1 MLGLFVNI
9 LLVYAF
15 AVSTLLKLGQS
26 IVAVSILAGVLVAL
40 SVLGIRSTSILESLE
55 LTVYDW
61 LLQSQPG
68 SEGAD
73 PRIVLITVTE
83 QDILR
88 QGRWPITDAILA
100 ESLTRLA
107 QFQPRAIGV
116 DIYRDIPVDPGHSDL
131 NRVLVEHPQIIAVTK
146 LGGGTVS
153 GIPPPPALAGTEQ
166 VSFNDILI
174 DSDGIVRRG
183 LLFQEAGEQTAYAF
197 ALRLALLFL
206 AEEGVG
212 AQPDPENPEQLR
224 LGTTTLRRFGPNDGG
239 YVRADAGG
247 YQILVDFHR
256 GHSQT
261 TSFSL
266 TALLTGQVPPEA
278 IRNKIVLF
286 GVTAESVPDLFHTP
300 FSSGNDTGRMIP
312 GVAVHAHII
321 SQFLGAALE
330 GRRPI
335 ATPSESQEWL
345 WTILWGLLGA
355 VLGAWMRSPWRLA
368 LSSAGGLC
376 VLGIMVVVAF
386 AQGWWIPL
394 VPPSLAWVLSGS
406 VVTIWVLS
414 RERKERALL
423 MHLFSKHVSGEV
435 AEAVWRQREQ
445 FLQDGR
451 PRPQQ
456 LTATVFF
463 SDFKGYTAASEKM
476 TPEALMHWV
485 NAYLDVMAGLVIKH
499 GGVIDDYAGDAIK
512 ANFGVPLPRN
522 SEEEIAQDAVNA
534 VTCALAMEQQMH
546 RLNMKHL
553 QDGLATVGMRIGIHT
568 GLVVAG
574 SVGTSERLKY
584 TTVGDAVNT
593 AARLES
599 MDRDIVQETPGRR
612 ICRILID
619 EGTKRYLGN
628 RFVLDP
634 IGEVSVKGKEQTLMV
649 YRVIGHAQEAQIP
662 PS

>member
-1 MLGLFVNI
+1 
-9 LLVYAF
+9 
-15 AVSTLLKLGQS
+15 VSTFLKLGQS
-26 IVAVSILAGVLVAL
+26 LVAVSILAGVLGAL
-40 SVLGIRSTSILESLE
+40 SILGIRSTAILEPVE

-61 LLQSQPG
+61 LIQSHRG
-68 SEGAD
+68 AEGAD
-73 PRIVLITVTE
+73 PRIVMITVTE

-88 QGRWPITDAILA
+88 QGRWPITDATLA
-100 ESLTRLA
+100 EALERLA
-107 QFQPRAIGV
+107 QFQPRAIGL
-116 DIYRDIPVDPGHSDL
+116 DIYRDIPVDPGHTDL
-131 NRVLVEHPQIIAVTK
+131 NRVLVAYPQIITVTK
-146 LGGGTVS
+146 LGGGTVTS
-153 GIPPPPALAGTEQ
+153 IPPPPVLAGTEQ
-166 VSFNDILI
+166 VAFNDILI

-212 AQPDPENPEQLR
+212 AQPDPDDPEQLR
-224 LGTTTLRRFGPNDGG
+224 LGPTTLRRFGPYDGG

-247 YQILVDFHR
+247 YQMLVDFHR
-256 GHSQT
+256 GDSQPR
-261 TSFSL
+261 SFSL
-266 TALLTGQVPPEA
+266 TALLTGQVPSEA

-312 GVAVHAHII
+312 GVAVHAHIV
-321 SQFLGAALE
+321 SQLLGAGLE

-335 ATPSESQEWL
+335 DTPGESQEWL
-345 WTILWGLLGA
+345 WIILWG
-355 VLGAWMRSPWRLA
+355 VLGAGLGVWSRSPWRLA
-368 LSSAGGLC
+368 LGSAGGLC

-386 AQGWWIPL
+386 DQGWWIPL
-394 VPPSLAWVLSGS
+394 VPPSLAWVLAGS

-445 FLQDGR
+445 FLQNGR
-451 PRPQQ
+451 PRSQQ
-456 LTATVFF
+456 LVATVFF

-476 TPEALMHWV
+476 TPEALMDWV

-534 VTCALAMEQQMH
+534 VTCALAMEGQMH
-546 RLNMKHL
+546 RLNFRHQ
-553 QDGLATVGMRIGIHT
+553 QDGLATIGMRIGIHT

-574 SVGTSERLKY
+574 SVGTSDRLKY

-599 MDRDIVQETPGRR
+599 LDRDVVQETPGRR
-612 ICRILID
+612 LCRILID
-619 EGTKRYLGN
+619 ESTKRYLGD
-628 RFVLDP
+628 RFALER

-649 YRVIGHAQEAQIP
+649 YRVIGHVGEGTVIP
-662 PS
+662 QAPVG

>member
-1 MLGLFVNI
+1 MSIF
-9 LLVYAF
+9 
-15 AVSTLLKLGQS
+15 LKLGQS
-26 IVAVSILAGVLVAL
+26 LVAISLLAGVVIGF
-40 SVLGIRSTSILESLE
+40 SVLGIRNTSILEPLE

-61 LLQSQPG
+61 LIQSRRG

-83 QDILR
+83 QDILN

-100 ESLTRLA
+100 QALERLVR
-107 QFQPRAIGV
+107 FQPRAIGL
-116 DIYRDIPVDPGHSDL
+116 DIYRDIPVDPGHTDL
-131 NRVLVEHPQIIAVTK
+131 NRVFVEHPQIITVTK
-146 LGGGTVS
+146 LGGGTVA
-153 GIPPPPALAGTEQ
+153 GIPPPPVLAGTEQ
-166 VSFNDILI
+166 VAFNDILI

-183 LLFQEAGEQTAYAF
+183 LLFQEVGDQTAYGF
-197 ALRLALLFL
+197 AIRLALLFL
-206 AEEGVG
+206 AEEGIG
-212 AQPDPENPEQLR
+212 PQPSPDDPEQLR
-224 LGTTTLRRFGPNDGG
+224 LGPTTLRRFGPYDGG
-239 YVRADAGG
+239 YVGADAGG
-247 YQILVDFHR
+247 YQILLDFHR
-256 GHSQT
+256 GQNPPP
-261 TSFSL
+261 SFSL
-266 TALLTGQVPPEA
+266 TALLSDQVNPEA
-278 IRNKIVLF
+278 IKNKIVLF

-312 GVAVHAHII
+312 GVVVHAHVI
-321 SQFLGAALE
+321 SQLLGAAMD
-330 GRRPI
+330 GRRPS
-335 ATPSESQEWL
+335 ATPSESREWL
-345 WTILWGLLGA
+345 WTLLWGLCGA
-355 VLGAWMRSPWRLA
+355 GIGAWIRSPWRLA
-368 LSSAGGLC
+368 SSAAGGLIILC
-376 VLGIMVVVAF
+376 IIVVVAF

-394 VPPSLAWVLSGS
+394 VPPAMAWFLSGFAVTVS
-406 VVTIWVLS
+406 VLNL
-414 RERKERALL
+414 ERKERALL

-522 SEEEIAQDAVNA
+522 SEKEIAQDAVNA

-546 RLNMKHL
+546 RLNL
-553 QDGLATVGMRIGIHT
+553 QHSQEGLATIGMRIGIHT

-599 MDRDIVQETPGRR
+599 LDRDIVQETPGRR
-612 ICRILID
+612 LCRILID
-619 EGTKRYLGN
+619 EGTKRYLDN
-628 RFVLDP
+628 RFVLDR

-649 YRVIGHAQEAQIP
+649 YRVIGHTQEVKV
-662 PS
+662 PSQ

>member
-1 MLGLFVNI
+1 M
-9 LLVYAF
+9 
-15 AVSTLLKLGQS
+15 STLLKLGQS
-26 IVAVSILAGVLVAL
+26 LFAVSILAGILGAL
-40 SVLGIRSTSILESLE
+40 SVLGIRSTSILEPLE

-61 LLQSQPG
+61 LIQSRRG

-100 ESLTRLA
+100 EALTRLV
-107 QFQPRAIGV
+107 QFQPRAIGL
-116 DIYRDIPVDPGHSDL
+116 DIYRDIPVDPGHTDL
-131 NRVLVEHPQIIAVTK
+131 NRVFVEHPQIITVTK
-146 LGGGTVS
+146 LGGGTVAS
-153 GIPPPPALAGTEQ
+153 IPPPPVLAGTEQ
-166 VSFNDILI
+166 VAFNDILI

-183 LLFQEAGEQTAYAF
+183 LLFQEVGDQTAYGF

-206 AEEGVG
+206 AEEGIG
-212 AQPDPENPEQLR
+212 PQPSPDDPEQLR
-224 LGTTTLRRFGPNDGG
+224 LGPTTLRRFGPYDGG

-256 GHSQT
+256 GHSQPR
-261 TSFSL
+261 SFSL
-266 TALLTGQVPPEA
+266 TALLTGQVDADA

-321 SQFLGAALE
+321 SQLLGAGLE

-335 ATPSESQEWL
+335 DTPSESQEWL
-345 WTILWGLLGA
+345 WTILWGVLGA
-355 VLGAWMRSPWRLA
+355 VLGAWTRSPWRLA
-368 LSSAGGLC
+368 LGSAGGLF

-386 AQGWWIPL
+386 DQGWWIPL

-445 FLQDGR
+445 FLQNGR
-451 PRPQQ
+451 PRSQQ
-456 LTATVFF
+456 LVATVFF

-476 TPEALMHWV
+476 TPEALMDWV

-534 VTCALAMEQQMH
+534 VTCALAMEGQMH
-546 RLNMKHL
+546 RLNFRHE
-553 QDGLATVGMRIGIHT
+553 QEGLATIGMRIGIHT

-574 SVGTSERLKY
+574 SVGTSDRLKY

-599 MDRDIVQETPGRR
+599 LDRDIVQETPGRR
-612 ICRILID
+612 LCRILID
-619 EGTKRYLGN
+619 ESTKRYLGD
-628 RFVLDP
+628 RFVLDR

-649 YRVIGHAQEAQIP
+649 YRVIGHAGEGTVIP
-662 PS
+662 PTPVR

>member
-1 MLGLFVNI
+1 MLWLFVNT
-9 LLVYAF
+9 LLVYAL

-26 IVAVSILAGVLVAL
+26 LIAVSLLAGIVLSL
-40 SVLGIRSTSILESLE
+40 SVLGLRSTSILEPLE

-61 LLQSQPG
+61 LIQSRRG
-68 SEGAD
+68 AEGAD
-73 PRIVLITVTE
+73 PRIVLIKVTE
-83 QDILR
+83 QDILK

-100 ESLTRLA
+100 QALEHLA
-107 QFQPRAIGV
+107 QFQPRAIGI
-116 DIYRDIPVDPGHSDL
+116 DIYRDIPVDPGHADL
-131 NRVLVEHPQIIAVTK
+131 NRVLVEHPRIIAVTK
-146 LGGGTVS
+146 LGGGTVA
-153 GIPPPPALAGTEQ
+153 GIPPPPVLAGTEQ
-166 VSFNDILI
+166 VAFNDLLI
-174 DSDGIVRRG
+174 DHDGIVRRG
-183 LLFQEAGEQTAYAF
+183 LLFQEVGEETAYGF
-197 ALRLALLFL
+197 AIRLAMLFL
-206 AEEGVG
+206 AEEGIG
-212 AQPDPENPEQLR
+212 PQPSPDDPEQLR
-224 LGTTTLRRFGPNDGG
+224 LGPTTLRRFGPNDGG
-239 YVRADAGG
+239 YVGADAGG
-247 YQILVDFHR
+247 YQILLDFHR
-256 GHSQT
+256 GQNPPP
-261 TSFSL
+261 SFSL
-266 TALLTGQVPPEA
+266 TALLTGQVDPDA

-300 FSSGNDTGRMIP
+300 FSSGDDTGRMIP
-312 GVAVHAHII
+312 GVVVHAHVI
-321 SQFLGAALE
+321 SQLLGAAMD
-330 GRRPI
+330 GRRPS

-345 WTILWGLLGA
+345 WTILWGVFGAALG
-355 VLGAWMRSPWRLA
+355 VWIRSPWRLA
-368 LSSAGGLC
+368 LGAVGGLFI
-376 VLGIMVVVAF
+376 LGIIVFVAF

-394 VPPSLAWVLSGS
+394 VPPALAWFLSGS
-406 VVTIWVLS
+406 AVTVSVLS

-451 PRPQQ
+451 PRPQE

-522 SEEEIAQDAVNA
+522 SEEEIARDAVNA

-553 QDGLATVGMRIGIHT
+553 QEGLATVGMRIGIHT

-612 ICRILID
+612 LCRILID
-619 EGTKRYLGN
+619 EDTKRYLGD
-628 RFVLDP
+628 RFVLDS

-649 YRVIGHAQEAQIP
+649 YRVIDHATEVTAP
-662 PS
+662 

>member
-1 MLGLFVNI
+1 M
-9 LLVYAF
+9 
-15 AVSTLLKLGQS
+15 STLLKAGRSL
-26 IVAVSILAGVLVAL
+26 VAVSILTGLLVGL
-40 SVLGIRSTSILESLE
+40 SILGIHSTSLLEPLE

-61 LLQSQPG
+61 LIQSRRG
-68 SEGAD
+68 AEGAD
-73 PRIVLITVTE
+73 PRITLIAVTE
-83 QDILR
+83 QDILN

-166 VSFNDILI
+166 VAFNDILI

-376 VLGIMVVVAF
+376 VLGIMVVIAF

-435 AEAVWRQREQ
+435 AEAVWQQRDQ
-445 FLQDGR
+445 FLKDGR
-451 PRPQQ
+451 PRSQQ
-456 LTATVFF
+456 LVATVFF

-476 TPEALMHWV
+476 TPEALMDWV

-628 RFVLDP
+628 RFMLDP

-649 YRVIGHAQEAQIP
+649 YRVIRHVGEETAT
-662 PS
+662 

>member
-1 MLGLFVNI
+1 L
-9 LLVYAF
+9 

-26 IVAVSILAGVLVAL
+26 LVAVSLLAGIVLGL
-40 SVLGIRSTSILESLE
+40 SVLGIRSTSILEPLE

-61 LLQSQPG
+61 LIQSRRGAEG
-68 SEGAD
+68 SD
-73 PRIVLITVTE
+73 PRIVLIEVTE
-83 QDILR
+83 QDILK

-100 ESLTRLA
+100 QALERLV
-107 QFQPRAIGV
+107 QFQPRAIGI
-116 DIYRDIPVDPGHSDL
+116 DIYRDIPVDPGHTDL
-131 NRVLVEHPQIIAVTK
+131 NKVLVEHPQIITVTK
-146 LGGGTVS
+146 LGGGTVA
-153 GIPPPPALAGTEQ
+153 GIPPPPVLAGTEQ
-166 VSFNDILI
+166 VSFNDLLI
-174 DSDGIVRRG
+174 DHDGIVRRG
-183 LLFQEAGEQTAYAF
+183 LLFQEAGDETAYGF
-197 ALRLALLFL
+197 AIRLAMLFL
-206 AEEGVG
+206 AEEGIG
-212 AQPDPENPEQLR
+212 PQPDPDDPEQLR
-224 LGTTTLRRFGPNDGG
+224 LGPTTLRRFGPNDGG

-247 YQILVDFHR
+247 YQILLDFHR
-256 GHSQT
+256 GQNPPP
-261 TSFSL
+261 SFSL
-266 TALLTGQVPPEA
+266 TALLSDQVGPEA

-312 GVAVHAHII
+312 GVVVHAHII
-321 SQFLGAALE
+321 SQLLGAAMD
-330 GRRPI
+330 GRRPT
-335 ATPSESQEWL
+335 ATFGEAQEWL
-345 WTILWGLLGA
+345 WTILWGLCGAGLG
-355 VLGAWMRSPWRLA
+355 VSVRSPWRLA
-368 LSSAGGLC
+368 LSAAGGLFILGII
-376 VLGIMVVVAF
+376 VLGAF

-394 VPPSLAWVLSGS
+394 VPPALAWFLSGS
-406 VVTIWVLS
+406 AVTVSVLS

-568 GLVVAG
+568 GQVVAG

-612 ICRILID
+612 LCRILID
-619 EGTKRYLGN
+619 EGTKHYLGN

-649 YRVIGHAQEAQIP
+649 YRVIDHAPEVTATQPFHPA
-662 PS
+662 S

>member
-1 MLGLFVNI
+1 M
-9 LLVYAF
+9 
-15 AVSTLLKLGQS
+15 STLLKLSQS
-26 IVAVSILAGVLVAL
+26 LVTVSILAGVLGAL
-40 SVLGIRSTSILESLE
+40 SILGIRSTAILEPVE

-61 LLQSQPG
+61 LIQSHRG

-73 PRIVLITVTE
+73 PRIVLIAVTE

-100 ESLTRLA
+100 EALERLM

-116 DIYRDIPVDPGHSDL
+116 DIYRDIPVDPGHTDL
-131 NRVLVEHPQIIAVTK
+131 NRVFAEHPQIITVTK
-146 LGGGTVS
+146 LGGGTVA

-166 VSFNDILI
+166 VAFNDILI

-197 ALRLALLFL
+197 ALRLAFLFL

-212 AQPDPENPEQLR
+212 AQPDPDDPEQLR
-224 LGTTTLRRFGPNDGG
+224 LGPTTLRRFGPYDGG
-239 YVRADAGG
+239 YIRADAGG
-247 YQILVDFHR
+247 YQILVDFYR
-256 GHSQT
+256 GHSQPR
-261 TSFSL
+261 SFSL
-266 TALLTGQVPPEA
+266 TDLLTGQVPPEA

-335 ATPSESQEWL
+335 ATPNESLEWL
-345 WTILWGLLGA
+345 WTILWGVVGA
-355 VLGAWMRSPWRLA
+355 VLGVWTRSPWRLA
-368 LSSAGGLC
+368 LGSAGGLFI
-376 VLGIMVVVAF
+376 LGAVVAVAF
-386 AQGWWIPL
+386 DQGWWIPL

-406 VVTIWVLS
+406 IVTIWVLS
-414 RERKERALL
+414 HERKERALL

-451 PRPQQ
+451 PRSQQ
-456 LTATVFF
+456 LIATVFF

-476 TPEALMHWV
+476 TPEALMQWV

-499 GGVIDDYAGDAIK
+499 GGVIDDYAGDSIK

-534 VTCALAMEQQMH
+534 VTCALDMEKAMH
-546 RLNMKHL
+546 RLNFRHQ

-568 GLVVAG
+568 GPVVAG

-599 MDRDIVQETPGRR
+599 LDRDLVQEAPGRR
-612 ICRILID
+612 SCRILI
-619 EGTKRYLGN
+619 EESTKRYLED
-628 RFVLDP
+628 RFVLDR

-649 YRVIGHAQEAQIP
+649 YRVMGDAREETPTQESFPQA
-662 PS
+662 PSR

>member
-1 MLGLFVNI
+1 M
-9 LLVYAF
+9 
-15 AVSTLLKLGQS
+15 STLLKLGQS
-26 IVAVSILAGVLVAL
+26 LYAVSILAGLLGAL
-40 SVLGIRSTSILESLE
+40 SVLGIRTTAIIEPLE
-55 LTVYDW
+55 LTIYDW
-61 LLQSQPG
+61 LVQSQRGP
-68 SEGAD
+68 EGAD

-166 VSFNDILI
+166 VAFNDILI

-376 VLGIMVVVAF
+376 VLGIMVVIAF

-435 AEAVWRQREQ
+435 AEAVWQQRDQ
-445 FLQDGR
+445 FLKDGR
-451 PRPQQ
+451 PRSQQ
-456 LTATVFF
+456 LVATVFF

-476 TPEALMHWV
+476 TPEALMDWV

-649 YRVIGHAQEAQIP
+649 YRVIRHVGEETAT
-662 PS
+662 

>member
-1 MLGLFVNI
+1 
-9 LLVYAF
+9 
-15 AVSTLLKLGQS
+15 VSIFLKLGQS
-26 IVAVSILAGVLVAL
+26 LVAISLLAGVVIGF
-40 SVLGIRSTSILESLE
+40 SVLGIRNTSILEPLE

-61 LLQSQPG
+61 LIQSRRG

-83 QDILR
+83 QDILN

-100 ESLTRLA
+100 QALERLVR
-107 QFQPRAIGV
+107 FQPRAIGL
-116 DIYRDIPVDPGHSDL
+116 DIYRDIPVDPGHTDL
-131 NRVLVEHPQIIAVTK
+131 NRVFVEHPQIITVTK
-146 LGGGTVS
+146 LGGGTVA
-153 GIPPPPALAGTEQ
+153 GIPPPPVLAGTEQ
-166 VSFNDILI
+166 VAFNDILI

-183 LLFQEAGEQTAYAF
+183 LLFQEVGDQTAYGF
-197 ALRLALLFL
+197 AIRLALLFL
-206 AEEGVG
+206 AEEGIG
-212 AQPDPENPEQLR
+212 PQPSPDDPEQLR
-224 LGTTTLRRFGPNDGG
+224 LGPTTLRRFGPYDGG
-239 YVRADAGG
+239 YVGADAGG
-247 YQILVDFHR
+247 YQILLDFHR
-256 GHSQT
+256 GQNPPP
-261 TSFSL
+261 SFSL
-266 TALLTGQVPPEA
+266 TALLSDQVNPDA
-278 IRNKIVLF
+278 IRNKIVLL

-312 GVAVHAHII
+312 GVVVHAHVI
-321 SQFLGAALE
+321 SQLLGAAMD
-330 GRRPI
+330 GRRPS
-335 ATPSESQEWL
+335 ATPSESREWL
-345 WTILWGLLGA
+345 WTLLWGLCGA
-355 VLGAWMRSPWRLA
+355 GIGAWIRSPWRLA
-368 LSSAGGLC
+368 SSAAGGLIILC
-376 VLGIMVVVAF
+376 IIVVVAF

-394 VPPSLAWVLSGS
+394 VPPAMAWFLSGFAVTVS
-406 VVTIWVLS
+406 VLNL
-414 RERKERALL
+414 ERKERALL

-522 SEEEIAQDAVNA
+522 SEKEIAQDAVNA

-546 RLNMKHL
+546 RLNL
-553 QDGLATVGMRIGIHT
+553 QHSQEGLATIGMRIGIHT

-599 MDRDIVQETPGRR
+599 LDRDIVQETPGRR
-612 ICRILID
+612 LCRILID
-619 EGTKRYLGN
+619 EGTKRYLDN
-628 RFVLDP
+628 RFVLDR

-649 YRVIGHAQEAQIP
+649 YRVIGHTQEVKV
-662 PS
+662 PSQ

>member
-1 MLGLFVNI
+1 M
-9 LLVYAF
+9 
-15 AVSTLLKLGQS
+15 STLLKLGQS
-26 IVAVSILAGVLVAL
+26 LIAVSLLAGVVIGF
-40 SVLGIRSTSILESLE
+40 SVLGIRSTSILEPLE

-61 LLQSQPG
+61 LIQSRRG
-68 SEGAD
+68 SEGPD

-83 QDILR
+83 QDILN
-88 QGRWPITDAILA
+88 QGGWPITDAILA
-100 ESLTRLA
+100 QALERLVL
-107 QFQPRAIGV
+107 FQPRAIGL
-116 DIYRDIPVDPGHSDL
+116 DIYRDIPVNPGHTDL
-131 NRVLVEHPQIIAVTK
+131 NKVFVEHPQIITVTK
-146 LGGGTVS
+146 LGGDTAS
-153 GIPPPPALAGTEQ
+153 GIPPPPVLVGTEQ
-166 VSFNDILI
+166 VAFNDILI

-183 LLFQEAGEQTAYAF
+183 LLFQEVRDQTAYGF

-206 AEEGVG
+206 AEEGIG
-212 AQPDPENPEQLR
+212 PQPDPEDPEQLR
-224 LGTTTLRRFGPNDGG
+224 LGPTTIRRFGSYDGG
-239 YVRADAGG
+239 YVGADAGG
-247 YQILVDFHR
+247 YQILLDFYR
-256 GHSQT
+256 GHSRPL
-261 TSFSL
+261 SFSL
-266 TALLTGQVPPEA
+266 TALLTGQVSPES

-312 GVAVHAHII
+312 GVAVHAHVI
-321 SQFLGAALE
+321 SQLLGVGMD
-330 GRRPI
+330 GRRPS

-345 WTILWGLLGA
+345 WTLLWGLCGAALG
-355 VLGAWMRSPWRLA
+355 VWIRSPWRLA
-368 LSSAGGLC
+368 LGAAGGLFL
-376 VLGIMVVVAF
+376 LGIMVLVAF

-394 VPPSLAWVLSGS
+394 VPPALAWFLSGS
-406 VVTIWVLS
+406 AVTVSVLS

-451 PRPQQ
+451 PRSQQ

-476 TPEALMHWV
+476 TPEALMDWV

-522 SEEEIAQDAVNA
+522 SAEEIAQDAVNA

-546 RLNMKHL
+546 RLNMQHL
-553 QDGLATVGMRIGIHT
+553 QEGLATIGMRIGIHT

-599 MDRDIVQETPGRR
+599 LDRDIVQEPTGRR
-612 ICRILID
+612 LCRILI
-619 EGTKRYLGN
+619 EESTKRYLGD
-628 RFVLDP
+628 RFVLDR
-634 IGEVSVKGKEQTLMV
+634 IGEVSVKGKEQALTV
-649 YRVIGHAQEAQIP
+649 YRVIGHTQEVTAPQQ
-662 PS
+662 

>member
-61 LLQSQPG
+61 LLQSQRG

>member
-1 MLGLFVNI
+1 M
-9 LLVYAF
+9 
-15 AVSTLLKLGQS
+15 STLLKLGQS
-26 IVAVSILAGVLVAL
+26 LIAVSVLVGL
-40 SVLGIRSTSILESLE
+40 LIGLFILGIRSTSILEPLE

-61 LLQSQPG
+61 LIQSRRG
-68 SEGAD
+68 SEGVD

-83 QDILR
+83 QDILN

-100 ESLTRLA
+100 QALERLV
-107 QFQPRAIGV
+107 QFQPRAIGL
-116 DIYRDIPVDPGHSDL
+116 DIYRDIPVDPGHTDL
-131 NRVLVEHPQIIAVTK
+131 NRVLVEHPQIITVTK
-146 LGGGTVS
+146 LGGGTVA
-153 GIPPPPALAGTEQ
+153 GIPPPPVLAGTEQ
-166 VSFNDILI
+166 VAFNDILI

-183 LLFQEAGEQTAYAF
+183 LLFQEVGDQTAYGF
-197 ALRLALLFL
+197 AIRLAMLFL
-206 AEEGVG
+206 AEEGIG
-212 AQPDPENPEQLR
+212 PQPDPEDPEQLR
-224 LGTTTLRRFGPNDGG
+224 LGPTTLRRFGPYDGG
-239 YVRADAGG
+239 YVGADAGG

-256 GHSQT
+256 GDSPPL
-261 TSFSL
+261 SFSL
-266 TALLTGQVPPEA
+266 TALLTGQVDPDA

-300 FSSGNDTGRMIP
+300 FSSGKDTGRMIS
-312 GVAVHAHII
+312 GVAVHAHVI
-321 SQFLGAALE
+321 SQLLGAGMD

-345 WTILWGLLGA
+345 WTILWGVFGA
-355 VLGAWMRSPWRLA
+355 AFGVWTRSPWRLA
-368 LSSAGGLC
+368 LGAAGGLFI
-376 VLGIMVVVAF
+376 LGIIVVGAF

-394 VPPSLAWVLSGS
+394 VPPSLAWFLSVS
-406 VVTIWVLS
+406 VVTASVLS

-445 FLQDGR
+445 FLQNGR
-451 PRPQQ
+451 PRSQQ

-476 TPEALMHWV
+476 TPEALMDWV

-534 VTCALAMEQQMH
+534 VTCALAMEQEMH
-546 RLNMKHL
+546 RLNVRHE
-553 QDGLATVGMRIGIHT
+553 QGGLATIGMRIGIHT

-599 MDRDIVQETPGRR
+599 LDRDIVQETPGRR
-612 ICRILID
+612 LCRILID
-619 EGTKRYLGN
+619 ESTKRYLGT
-628 RFVLDP
+628 RFVLDR

-649 YRVIGHAQEAQIP
+649 YRVIDHAREVTATQQ
-662 PS
+662 

>member
-1 MLGLFVNI
+1 M
-9 LLVYAF
+9 
-15 AVSTLLKLGQS
+15 STFLKVGQS
-26 IVAVSILAGVLVAL
+26 LVAVSILAGILVAL
-40 SVLGIRSTSILESLE
+40 LVLGIRSTAILEPLE

-61 LLQSQPG
+61 LIQSRRG
-68 SEGAD
+68 AEGAD

-100 ESLTRLA
+100 EALERLA
-107 QFQPRAIGV
+107 QSQPRAIGV
-116 DIYRDIPVDPGHSDL
+116 DIYRDIPVDPGHTEL
-131 NRVLVEHPQIIAVTK
+131 NKVFVEHPQIITVTK
-146 LGGGTVS
+146 LGGGTVA

-166 VSFNDILI
+166 VAFNDILI

-206 AEEGVG
+206 AEEGIG
-212 AQPDPENPEQLR
+212 PQPSPDDPELLR
-224 LGTTTLRRFGPNDGG
+224 LGPTTLRRFGSYDGG
-239 YVRADAGG
+239 YVRADDGG

-256 GHSQT
+256 GHSLPL
-261 TSFSL
+261 SFSL

-312 GVAVHAHII
+312 GMAVHAHIV
-321 SQFLGAALE
+321 SQFLDAGLE
-330 GRRPI
+330 GRRSI
-335 ATPSESQEWL
+335 ETPSESQEWV
-345 WTILWGLLGA
+345 WIILWGLFGA
-355 VLGAWMRSPWRLA
+355 GLGAWTRSPWRLA
-368 LSSAGGLC
+368 LGAAGGLLI
-376 VLGIMVVVAF
+376 LGIIVVVRF
-386 AQGWWIPL
+386 VQGWWIPL
-394 VPPSLAWVLSGS
+394 VPPALAWFLSVS
-406 VVTIWVLS
+406 VVTASVLS

-445 FLQDGR
+445 FLKDGR
-451 PRPQQ
+451 PRSQQ
-456 LTATVFF
+456 LVATVFF

-476 TPEALMHWV
+476 TPEALMDWV

-522 SEEEIAQDAVNA
+522 SEEEIAQDAVHA
-534 VTCALAMEQQMH
+534 VTCALAMEQEMH
-546 RLNMKHL
+546 RLNVRHE
-553 QDGLATVGMRIGIHT
+553 QDGLATIGMRIGIHT
-568 GLVVAG
+568 GQVVAG

-599 MDRDIVQETPGRR
+599 LDRDVVQETPGRR
-612 ICRILID
+612 LCRILID
-619 EGTKRYLGN
+619 ESTTRYLGD
-628 RFVLDP
+628 RFVLDR
-634 IGEVSVKGKEQTLMV
+634 IGEVSVKGKEQTLIV
-649 YRVIGHAQEAQIP
+649 HRVIGHARADAATQ
-662 PS
+662 

>member
-1 MLGLFVNI
+1 L
-9 LLVYAF
+9 
-15 AVSTLLKLGQS
+15 AVSTLLKWGQS
-26 IVAVSILAGVLVAL
+26 IFAVSILAGILVAL
-40 SVLGIRSTSILESLE
+40 LVLGIRSTAILEPLE

-61 LLQSQPG
+61 LIQSRRG
-68 SEGAD
+68 AEGAD
-73 PRIVLITVTE
+73 SRIVLITVTE

-88 QGRWPITDAILA
+88 QGRWPITDAIMA
-100 ESLTRLA
+100 EALERLV
-107 QFQPRAIGV
+107 QSQPRAIGL
-116 DIYRDIPVDPGHSDL
+116 DIYRDIPVDPGHTEL
-131 NRVLVEHPQIIAVTK
+131 NRVLVEYPQIITVTK
-146 LGGGTVS
+146 LGGGTVA
-153 GIPPPPALAGTEQ
+153 GIPPPPALAGSEQ

-174 DSDGIVRRG
+174 DADGIVRRG

-197 ALRLALLFL
+197 ALRLTLLFL
-206 AEEGVG
+206 AEEGIG
-212 AQPDPENPEQLR
+212 AQPDPDDPELLR
-224 LGTTTLRRFGPNDGG
+224 LGATTLRRFGSYDGG
-239 YVRADAGG
+239 YIRADAGG

-256 GHSQT
+256 GHSLPR
-261 TSFSL
+261 SFSL

-278 IRNKIVLF
+278 IKNKIVLF

-312 GVAVHAHII
+312 GMAVHAHIV
-321 SQFLGAALE
+321 SQFLDAGLE

-345 WTILWGLLGA
+345 WTILWGVLGA
-355 VLGAWMRSPWRLA
+355 VLGAGTRSPWRLA
-368 LSSAGGLC
+368 LGAAGGLMI
-376 VLGIMVVVAF
+376 LGIIVVVAF
-386 AQGWWIPL
+386 VQGWWIPL
-394 VPPSLAWVLSGS
+394 VPPSLAWFLSVS
-406 VVTIWVLS
+406 VVTVSVLS

-445 FLQDGR
+445 FLKDGR
-451 PRPQQ
+451 PRSQQ
-456 LTATVFF
+456 LVATVFF

-476 TPEALMHWV
+476 TPEALMDWV

-522 SEEEIAQDAVNA
+522 SEEEIAQDAVHA
-534 VTCALAMEQQMH
+534 VTCALAMEQEMH
-546 RLNMKHL
+546 RLNVRHE
-553 QDGLATVGMRIGIHT
+553 QAGLATIGMRIGIHT
-568 GLVVAG
+568 GQVVAG

-599 MDRDIVQETPGRR
+599 LDRDIVQETPGRR
-612 ICRILID
+612 LCRILID
-619 EGTKRYLGN
+619 ESTKLYLGD
-628 RFVLDP
+628 RFLLDQ

-649 YRVIGHAQEAQIP
+649 YRVIGHAQKE
-662 PS
+662 

>member
-1 MLGLFVNI
+1 M
-9 LLVYAF
+9 
-15 AVSTLLKLGQS
+15 STLLKLGQS
-26 IVAVSILAGVLVAL
+26 RIAVSVLAGLL
-40 SVLGIRSTSILESLE
+40 IGLFILGIRSTSILEPLE

-61 LLQSQPG
+61 LIQSRRG

-83 QDILR
+83 QDILN

-100 ESLTRLA
+100 QALERLVA
-107 QFQPRAIGV
+107 FQPRAIGV
-116 DIYRDIPVDPGHSDL
+116 DIYRDIPVDPGHTDL
-131 NRVLVEHPQIIAVTK
+131 NRVFVEHPQIIAVTK
-146 LGGGTVS
+146 LGGGTVA
-153 GIPPPPALAGTEQ
+153 GIPPPPVLAGTEQ
-166 VSFNDILI
+166 VAFNDILI

-183 LLFQEAGEQTAYAF
+183 LLFQEVDDQTAYGF
-197 ALRLALLFL
+197 AIRLAMLFL
-206 AEEGVG
+206 AEEGISP
-212 AQPDPENPEQLR
+212 QPSPDDPEQLR
-224 LGTTTLRRFGPNDGG
+224 LGPTTLRRFGSNDGG
-239 YVRADAGG
+239 YVGADAAG
-247 YQILVDFHR
+247 YQILLDFHR
-256 GHSQT
+256 GQNPPP
-261 TSFSL
+261 SFSL
-266 TALLTGQVPPEA
+266 TALLTDQVDPDA

-312 GVAVHAHII
+312 GVTVHAQVI
-321 SQFLGAALE
+321 SQLLGAAMD
-330 GRRPI
+330 GRRPTV
-335 ATPSESQEWL
+335 TPSESQEWL
-345 WTILWGLLGA
+345 WTLLWGLCGAGLG
-355 VLGAWMRSPWRLA
+355 VWIRSPWRLA
-368 LSSAGGLC
+368 LSAVGGLFILSTI
-376 VLGIMVVVAF
+376 VFVAF

-394 VPPSLAWVLSGS
+394 VPPAMAWFLSGS
-406 VVTIWVLS
+406 AVTVSVLS

-451 PRPQQ
+451 PRSQQ

-476 TPEALMHWV
+476 TPEALMDWV
-485 NAYLDVMAGLVIKH
+485 NSYLDVMAGLVIKH

-534 VTCALAMEQQMH
+534 VTCALAMEKQMH
-546 RLNMKHL
+546 RLNMRHL
-553 QDGLATVGMRIGIHT
+553 QEGFATIGMRIGIHT

-612 ICRILID
+612 LCRILI
-619 EGTKRYLGN
+619 EESTKRYLGD
-628 RFVLDP
+628 RFVLDR
-634 IGEVSVKGKEQTLMV
+634 IGEVSVKGKEQALMV
-649 YRVIGHAQEAQIP
+649 YRVVGHAGEGTTTQQ
-662 PS
+662 

>member
-1 MLGLFVNI
+1 M
-9 LLVYAF
+9 
-15 AVSTLLKLGQS
+15 STLLKAGRSQLG
-26 IVAVSILAGVLVAL
+26 ISILVGILCAL
-40 SVLGIRSTSILESLE
+40 SVIGLRSTSILEPLE

-61 LLQSQPG
+61 LIQSRPRV
-68 SEGAD
+68 EGPD
-73 PRIVLITVTE
+73 PRIVLIKVTE
-83 QDILR
+83 QDILK
-88 QGRWPITDAILA
+88 QGRWPITDGILA
-100 ESLTRLA
+100 EALNRLV
-107 QFQPRAIGV
+107 QFQPRAIGL
-116 DIYRDIPVDPGHSDL
+116 DIYRDIPVDPGHADL
-131 NRVLVEHPQIIAVTK
+131 NKVLVEHPQIIAVTK
-146 LGGGTVS
+146 LGGGSVA

-183 LLFQEAGEQTAYAF
+183 LLFQEVGDETAYGF
-197 ALRLALLFL
+197 AIRLAMLFL
-206 AEEGVG
+206 AEEGIG
-212 AQPDPENPEQLR
+212 PQPSPDDPEQLR
-224 LGTTTLRRFGPNDGG
+224 LGPTTLRRFGPYDGG
-239 YVRADAGG
+239 YVGADAGG
-247 YQILVDFHR
+247 YQILLDFHR
-256 GHSQT
+256 GQNPPA
-261 TSFSL
+261 SFSL
-266 TALLTGQVPPEA
+266 TDLLTDQINPDA
-278 IRNKIVLF
+278 IKNKIVLF

-312 GVAVHAHII
+312 GVVVHAHVI
-321 SQFLGAALE
+321 SQLLGAGLE

-335 ATPSESQEWL
+335 VTSDESLEWL
-345 WTILWGLLGA
+345 WTILWALCGAGLG
-355 VLGAWMRSPWRLA
+355 VWIRSPWRLA
-368 LSSAGGLC
+368 LGSAGGLLI
-376 VLGIMVVVAF
+376 LGIVVVVMF
-386 AQGWWIPL
+386 AQGWWIAL
-394 VPPSLAWVLSGS
+394 VPPALAWVLSGS
-406 VVTIWVLS
+406 AVTVSVLS

-476 TPEALMHWV
+476 TPEALMDWV

-522 SEEEIAQDAVNA
+522 SEAEIAQDAVNA

-599 MDRDIVQETPGRR
+599 MDRDTVQEVPGRR
-612 ICRILID
+612 SCRILI
-619 EGTKRYLGN
+619 EENTKRYLGD

-634 IGEVSVKGKEQTLMV
+634 IGEVTVKGKEQTLTV
-649 YRVIGHAQEAQIP
+649 YRVIGSAKEEA
-662 PS
+662 ST

>member
-1 MLGLFVNI
+1 
-9 LLVYAF
+9 
-15 AVSTLLKLGQS
+15 VSTFLKLS
-26 IVAVSILAGVLVAL
+26 RSLPAVSILAGVLVAL
-40 SVLGIRSTSILESLE
+40 SVLGIRSTAILEPLE

-61 LLQSQPG
+61 LIQSQRG
-68 SEGAD
+68 SEEAD

-100 ESLTRLA
+100 EALTRLV
-107 QFQPRAIGV
+107 QFQPRAIGL
-116 DIYRDIPVDPGHSDL
+116 DIYRDIPVDPGHADL
-131 NRVLVEHPQIIAVTK
+131 NRVLVEHPQIITVTK
-146 LGGGTVS
+146 LGGGKVAS
-153 GIPPPPALAGTEQ
+153 IPPPPVLAGTEQ
-166 VSFNDILI
+166 VAFNDILI

-183 LLFQEAGEQTAYAF
+183 LLFQEVGDQTAYGF

-206 AEEGVG
+206 AEEGIG
-212 AQPDPENPEQLR
+212 PQPDPENPEQLR
-224 LGTTTLRRFGPNDGG
+224 LGSTTLRRFGPNDGG

-247 YQILVDFHR
+247 YQVLVDFYR
-256 GHSQT
+256 GHSQPI
-261 TSFSL
+261 SFSL
-266 TALLTGQVPPEA
+266 TALLTGQVNSDA

-300 FSSGNDTGRMIP
+300 LSSGNDTGRMIP

-321 SQFLGAALE
+321 SQFLGAGLE

-345 WTILWGLLGA
+345 WVILWG
-355 VLGAWMRSPWRLA
+355 VLGAGLGSWTRSPWRLVLGA
-368 LSSAGGLC
+368 MGGLFF
-376 VLGIMVVVAF
+376 LGSMVVVAF
-386 AQGWWIPL
+386 AQGWWVPL
-394 VPPSLAWVLSGS
+394 VPPSLAWFLSLS
-406 VVTIWVLS
+406 IVTASVLS

-451 PRPQQ
+451 PRSQQ
-456 LTATVFF
+456 LVATVFF

-476 TPEALMHWV
+476 TPEALMDWV

-499 GGVIDDYAGDAIK
+499 RGVIDDYAGDAIK
-512 ANFGVPLPRN
+512 ANFGVPLPRIT
-522 SEEEIAQDAVNA
+522 EAEIAQDAVHA
-534 VTCALAMEQQMH
+534 VTCALAMEQEMH
-546 RLNMKHL
+546 RLNMRHE
-553 QDGLATVGMRIGIHT
+553 QAGLATIGMRIGIHT

-599 MDRDIVQETPGRR
+599 LDRDIVQETPGRR
-612 ICRILID
+612 LCRILID
-619 EGTKRYLGN
+619 ESTKRYLGD
-628 RFVLDP
+628 RFLLDQ

-649 YRVIGHAQEAQIP
+649 YRVIGHATIR
-662 PS
+662 PSHPES

>member
-1 MLGLFVNI
+1 M
-9 LLVYAF
+9 
-15 AVSTLLKLGQS
+15 STLLKLGQS
-26 IVAVSILAGVLVAL
+26 LYAVSILAGLLGAL
-40 SVLGIRSTSILESLE
+40 SVLGIRTTAILEPLE
-55 LTVYDW
+55 LTIYDW
-61 LLQSQPG
+61 LVQSQRGP
-68 SEGAD
+68 EGAD

-166 VSFNDILI
+166 VAFNDILI

-376 VLGIMVVVAF
+376 VLGIMVVIAF

-435 AEAVWRQREQ
+435 AEAVWQQRDQ
-445 FLQDGR
+445 FLKDGR
-451 PRPQQ
+451 PRSQQ
-456 LTATVFF
+456 LVATVFF

-476 TPEALMHWV
+476 TPEALMDWV

-649 YRVIGHAQEAQIP
+649 YRVIRHVGEETAT
-662 PS
+662 

>member
-1 MLGLFVNI
+1 
-9 LLVYAF
+9 
-15 AVSTLLKLGQS
+15 LGQS
-26 IVAVSILAGVLVAL
+26 LFAVSILAGVLGAL
-40 SVLGIRSTSILESLE
+40 SILGIRSTAILEPVE

-61 LLQSQPG
+61 LIQSHRG

-73 PRIVLITVTE
+73 PRIVLIAVTE

-100 ESLTRLA
+100 EALERLM
-107 QFQPRAIGV
+107 QFQPRAIGL
-116 DIYRDIPVDPGHSDL
+116 DIYRDIPVDPGHTDL
-131 NRVLVEHPQIIAVTK
+131 NRVFAGHPQIITVTK
-146 LGGGTVS
+146 LGGGTVA

-166 VSFNDILI
+166 VAFNDILI

-197 ALRLALLFL
+197 ALRLAFLFL

-212 AQPDPENPEQLR
+212 AQPDPDDPEQLR
-224 LGTTTLRRFGPNDGG
+224 LGPTTLRRFGPYDGG

-247 YQILVDFHR
+247 YQILVDFYR
-256 GHSQT
+256 GHSQPR
-261 TSFSL
+261 SFSL
-266 TALLTGQVPPEA
+266 TDLLTGQVPPEA

-335 ATPSESQEWL
+335 ATPNESLEWL
-345 WTILWGLLGA
+345 WTILWGVLGA
-355 VLGAWMRSPWRLA
+355 VLGVWTRSPWRLA
-368 LSSAGGLC
+368 LGSAGGLFI
-376 VLGIMVVVAF
+376 LGAVVAVAF
-386 AQGWWIPL
+386 DQGWWIPL

-406 VVTIWVLS
+406 IVTIWVLS
-414 RERKERALL
+414 HERKERALL

-451 PRPQQ
+451 PRSQQ
-456 LTATVFF
+456 LIATVFF

-476 TPEALMHWV
+476 TPEALMQWV

-499 GGVIDDYAGDAIK
+499 GGVIDDYAGDSIK

-534 VTCALAMEQQMH
+534 VTCALDMEKAMH
-546 RLNMKHL
+546 RLNFRHQ

-568 GLVVAG
+568 GPVVAG

-599 MDRDIVQETPGRR
+599 LDRDLVQEAPGRR
-612 ICRILID
+612 SCRILI
-619 EGTKRYLGN
+619 EESTKRHLGD
-628 RFVLDP
+628 RFVLDR
-634 IGEVSVKGKEQTLMV
+634 IGEVSVKGKEQALMV
-649 YRVIGHAQEAQIP
+649 YRVTGDAREETPTQESSP
-662 PS
+662 PAPSR